1 MNEFSRLSFLSYEC
15 MACYCSPRPRIV
27 RDYELDLY
35 YGGKAVQTLDG
46 KDYPAG
52 RGTLVF
58 RRPGQLSY
66 SDGDYHCRMITF
78 DLSGEVTAR
87 YGRQH
92 RLRTTPVQPVGE
104 TPLLD
109 RVPPVFLP
117 GHFEEL
123 NERFKRIEIFSLQMD
138 GGRTEM
144 QTQLDDALLELL
156 LLICADAVHSRAEA
170 PLFLKFAAMSA
181 PIAGK
186 N

>member
-92 RLRTTPVQPVGE
+92 RLRTTPMQPVGE

-109 RVPPVFLP
+109 RVPS
-117 GHFEEL
+117 G
-123 NERFKRIEIFSLQMD
+123 IFTRPS
-138 GGRTEM
+138 
-144 QTQLDDALLELL
+144 
-156 LLICADAVHSRAEA
+156 
-170 PLFLKFAAMSA
+170 
-181 PIAGK
+181 
-186 N
+186 

>member
-156 LLICADAVHSRAEA
+156 
-170 PLFLKFAAMSA
+170 AA
-181 PIAGK
+181 I
-186 N
+186 